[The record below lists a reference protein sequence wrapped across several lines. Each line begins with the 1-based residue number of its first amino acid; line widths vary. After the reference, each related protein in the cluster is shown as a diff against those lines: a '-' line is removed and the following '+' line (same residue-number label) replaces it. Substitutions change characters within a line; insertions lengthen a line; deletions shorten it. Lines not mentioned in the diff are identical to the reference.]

1 VLDEVHCLRTG
12 TLGSYMGRRDLWLRA
27 LSWGT
32 HLSLCAY
39 YVSESAWWLLQTCP
53 ELDMALGPGGRWLRR
68 WDGEGTWSGR
78 LERWFNWPL
87 VATCLFDLARCVR
100 CWRLLG
106 RAQREGRV
114 SDAVVRCERWEIV
127 MDFLGC
133 VVGEMFLNLFGL
145 RNPNRVASDF
155 VIYLGSLLCPLCNEY
170 GFVRAWLARRRQR
183 VYDEERAQRKDGPHL
198 GIAG

>member
-87 VATCLFDLARCVR
+87 ERLCDLPRQLA
-100 CWRLLG
+100 
-106 RAQREGRV
+106 V
-114 SDAVVRCERWEIV
+114 SSV
-127 MDFLGC
+127 
-133 VVGEMFLNLFGL
+133 
-145 RNPNRVASDF
+145 
-155 VIYLGSLLCPLCNEY
+155 
-170 GFVRAWLARRRQR
+170 QR
-183 VYDEERAQRKDGPHL
+183 VRLCAGVAGPAATARL
-198 GIAG
+198 